1 VTFRGTGID
10 WFTYLGPDQ
19 GRAEVYLD
27 GLLVGKVDN
36 YAASPAFGVARSF
49 TGLADDVHTFRIVV
63 LGDARP
69 AADGALVSIDRL
81 AIVP

>member
-1 VTFRGTGID
+1 
-10 WFTYLGPDQ
+10 
-19 GRAEVYLD
+19 
-27 GLLVGKVDN
+27 LLARTVDN

-49 TGLADDVHTFRIVV
+49 TGLADGVHTLRIVV

-69 AADGALVSIDRL
+69 AADGALVSLDRF